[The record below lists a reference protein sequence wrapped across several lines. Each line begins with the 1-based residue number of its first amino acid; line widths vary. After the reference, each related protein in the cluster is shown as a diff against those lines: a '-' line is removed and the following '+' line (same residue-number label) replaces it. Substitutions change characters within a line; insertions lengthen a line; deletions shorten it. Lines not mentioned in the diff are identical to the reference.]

1 MSVNKEAELLKD
13 LPLFNKVD
21 LAKLKLLAFTSERL
35 SYDDNQIIFNEGD
48 PGDAAYIILSGTAVV
63 SIKQGSKALE
73 LDRIKKGGFVGD
85 ISLLCDVPRTATI
98 TAQDSLTTLQIK
110 KDTFFS
116 LIAEFPEIAIEMM
129 RVLASRLDSTN
140 KQLRDVSNKK

>member
-1 MSVNKEAELLKD
+1 MTLNKEAELLKD

-35 SYDDNQIIFNEGD
+35 TYDDNQIVFNEGD
-48 PGDAAYIILSGTAVV
+48 EGDAAYIILSGTAVV
-63 SIKQGSKALE
+63 SIAQGSKELE
-73 LDRIKKGGFVGD
+73 LDRIKKWVFVGD

-98 TAQDSLTTLQIK
+98 TAQNSLTALQIK
-110 KDTFFS
+110 KDTFFN

-129 RVLASRLDSTN
+129 RVLASRLDNTN
-140 KQLRDVSNKK
+140 KQLRDANSKT

>member
-1 MSVNKEAELLKD
+1 MTLNKEAELLKD
-13 LPLFNKVD
+13 LPLFSKVD

-35 SYDDNQIIFNEGD
+35 IYDDNQIVFNEGD
-48 PGDAAYIILSGTAVV
+48 EGDAAYIILSGTAVV
-63 SIKQGSKALE
+63 SIAQGSKELE

-98 TAQDSLTTLQIK
+98 TAQNSLTALQIK
-110 KDTFFS
+110 KDTFLN

-129 RVLASRLDSTN
+129 RVLASRLDNTN
-140 KQLRDVSNKK
+140 KQLRDANSKT

>member
-129 RVLASRLDSTN
+129 RVLASRLDSTS

>member
-35 SYDDNQIIFNEGD
+35 SYYDNQIIFNEGD

-63 SIKQGSKALE
+63 SITQGSKVLE

-110 KDTFFS
+110 KDTF
-116 LIAEFPEIAIEMM
+116 
-129 RVLASRLDSTN
+129 LA
-140 KQLRDVSNKK
+140 

>member
-35 SYDDNQIIFNEGD
+35 SYDDNQIIFSEGD

-63 SIKQGSKALE
+63 SITQGSKALE

-140 KQLRDVSNKK
+140 KQLQDVSNTK

>member
-1 MSVNKEAELLKD
+1 MTLNKEAELLKD

-35 SYDDNQIIFNEGD
+35 TYDDNQIVFNEGD
-48 PGDAAYIILSGTAVV
+48 EGDAAYIILSGTAVV
-63 SIKQGSKALE
+63 SIAQGSKELE

-98 TAQDSLTTLQIK
+98 TAQNSLTALQIK
-110 KDTFFS
+110 KDTFFNLLAELS
-116 LIAEFPEIAIEMM
+116 LIHI
-129 RVLASRLDSTN
+129 
-140 KQLRDVSNKK
+140 

>member
-1 MSVNKEAELLKD
+1 MTLNKEAELLKD

-35 SYDDNQIIFNEGD
+35 TYDDNQIVFNEGD
-48 PGDAAYIILSGTAVV
+48 EGDAAYIILSGTAVV
-63 SIKQGSKALE
+63 SIAQGSKELE
-73 LDRIKKGGFVGD
+73 RDRIKKGGLVGD

-98 TAQDSLTTLQIK
+98 TAQNSLTALQIK
-110 KDTFFS
+110 KDTFFN

-129 RVLASRLDSTN
+129 RVLASRLDNTN
-140 KQLRDVSNKK
+140 KQLRDANSKT

>member
-1 MSVNKEAELLKD
+1 MTLNKEAELLKD

-35 SYDDNQIIFNEGD
+35 TYDDNQIVFNEGD
-48 PGDAAYIILSGTAVV
+48 EGDAAYIILSGTAVV
-63 SIKQGSKALE
+63 AIAQGSKELE

-98 TAQDSLTTLQIK
+98 TAQNSLTALQIK
-110 KDTFFS
+110 KDTFFNLLAELS
-116 LIAEFPEIAIEMM
+116 LIHI
-129 RVLASRLDSTN
+129 
-140 KQLRDVSNKK
+140 

>member
-35 SYDDNQIIFNEGD
+35 SYYDNQIIFNEGD

-129 RVLASRLDSTN
+129 RVLAFRLDSTS

>member
-35 SYDDNQIIFNEGD
+35 SYYDNQIIFNEGD

-63 SIKQGSKALE
+63 SITQGSKVLE

>member
-63 SIKQGSKALE
+63 SITQGSKALE

-129 RVLASRLDSTN
+129 RVLASRLDSTS

>member
-1 MSVNKEAELLKD
+1 MTLNKEAELLKD
-13 LPLFNKVD
+13 LPLFSKVD

-35 SYDDNQIIFNEGD
+35 TYDDNQIVFNEGD
-48 PGDAAYIILSGTAVV
+48 EGDAAYIILSGTAVV
-63 SIKQGSKALE
+63 SIAQGSKELE

-98 TAQDSLTTLQIK
+98 TAQNSLTALQIK
-110 KDTFFS
+110 KDTFFN

-129 RVLASRLDSTN
+129 RVLASRLDNTN
-140 KQLRDVSNKK
+140 KQLRDVNGKT

>member
-35 SYDDNQIIFNEGD
+35 SYYDNQIIFNEGD

-140 KQLRDVSNKK
+140 KQLRDVSNTK

>member
-1 MSVNKEAELLKD
+1 MSVNKEAEILKD

-63 SIKQGSKALE
+63 SITQGSKALE

>member
-63 SIKQGSKALE
+63 SITQGSKVLE

>member
-1 MSVNKEAELLKD
+1 MSLNKEAELLKD

-35 SYDDNQIIFNEGD
+35 TYEDNEIVFNEGD
-48 PGDAAYIILSGTAVV
+48 DGDAAYIILDGTAVV
-63 SIKQGSKALE
+63 SIAQGSKSLE
-73 LDRIKKGGFVGD
+73 LDRIKRGGFVGD

-98 TAQDSLTTLQIK
+98 TAKDALTTLQIK
-110 KDTFFS
+110 KDTFFN

-129 RVLASRLDSTN
+129 RVLASRLDNTS
-140 KQLRDVSNKK
+140 KQLRDASSKT

>member
-1 MSVNKEAELLKD
+1 MNVNKEAELLKD

-63 SIKQGSKALE
+63 SITQGSKVLE

>member
-1 MSVNKEAELLKD
+1 MTLNKEAELLKD
-13 LPLFNKVD
+13 LPLFSKVD

-35 SYDDNQIIFNEGD
+35 TYNDNQTIFNEGD
-48 PGDAAYIILSGTAVV
+48 EGDAAYIILSGTAVV
-63 SIKQGSKALE
+63 SIAQGSKELE

-98 TAQDSLTTLQIK
+98 TAQNSLTALQIK
-110 KDTFFS
+110 KDTFFN

-129 RVLASRLDSTN
+129 RVLASRLDNTN
-140 KQLRDVSNKK
+140 KQLRDANSKS

>member
-1 MSVNKEAELLKD
+1 MTLNKEAELLKD

-35 SYDDNQIIFNEGD
+35 TYDDNQIVFNEGD
-48 PGDAAYIILSGTAVV
+48 EGDAAYIILSGTAVV
-63 SIKQGSKALE
+63 SIAQGSKELE

-98 TAQDSLTTLQIK
+98 TAQNSLTALQIK
-110 KDTFFS
+110 KDTFLN

-129 RVLASRLDSTN
+129 RALASRLDNTN
-140 KQLRDVSNKK
+140 KQLRDANSKT

>member
-1 MSVNKEAELLKD
+1 MNVNKEAELLKD

-63 SIKQGSKALE
+63 SITQGSKVLE

-129 RVLASRLDSTN
+129 RVLAFRLDSTN